1 MYRSAYN
8 MLKSVFF
15 DPALDQY
22 PLIHKRCDDSN
33 TFIRIF
39 PRITHDLLHLCRRGI
54 LHVTW
59 PAIHI
64 DIDKR
69 LSFPAVRLHLKFG
82 VIIFFIVKVYDFF
95 ITAVMIS
102 QKYLIADRI
111 TGKICLIN
119 GIFAVIIFIR
129 NMVFSAQFPVREFV
143 Q

>member
-1 MYRSAYN
+1 

-54 LHVTW
+54 LHVTRS
-59 PAIHI
+59 AIHI
-64 DIDKR
+64 NIDKR
-69 LSFPAVRLHLKFG
+69 LSFPAVGLHLKFG
-82 VIIFFIVKVYDFF
+82 VIIFFVVKVYDFF

-111 TGKICLIN
+111 TGKIRLIN
-119 GIFAVIIFIR
+119 GIFTVIIFIR